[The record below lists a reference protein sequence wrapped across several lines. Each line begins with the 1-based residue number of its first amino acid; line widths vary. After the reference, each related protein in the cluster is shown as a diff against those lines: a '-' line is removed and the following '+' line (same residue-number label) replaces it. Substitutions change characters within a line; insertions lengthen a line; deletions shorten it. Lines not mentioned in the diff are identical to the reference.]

1 MRATRTAV
9 VVATLTALVLP
20 TAAAHAAGAGPTVAE
35 GARAATSRTAPPKPL
50 VPRLP
55 GVKPLHTKLF
65 AGQSRDVV
73 RVKFAEGSGIRL
85 RNGKIVSLSGRD
97 LAAVHSLLAGSM
109 ASAEPVFS
117 LTEQQLTA
125 DAAQA
130 EAASGRQQADLNLY
144 LSLRL
149 RPGADAAAL
158 IDRLNALGVVE
169 IAYPAPLPSPLP
181 LTPDFTPRQSYR
193 TAASSNGIDA
203 DYASTVAGGT
213 GSYVRVHDV
222 EYSWDGLHED
232 LSKLQNSMYA
242 NGTPLDPFDDN
253 HGTAVIGEIAGDR
266 NGLGVTGLVPD
277 ATIQVTNTNTTTG
290 FKAGNAVLIAAS
302 HLVAGDVML
311 IEQQTAGANG
321 GCGAS
326 QVGCVAEEY
335 LPEVYDAVVQATSK
349 GIIVLEAAGN
359 GSQNLDGAEYGTS
372 FPSGKA
378 DSGAIIVGAGG
389 SGLAGCSLAH
399 SRMDFS
405 SYGSRVN
412 LQGWGECVTTTGYGY
427 LQGGLR
433 SQWYTAGFSGT
444 SSATP
449 IVASAAAALS
459 SVAKA
464 RGMLLTPRDVRAR
477 LVNTGTAQTY
487 GLSGHIGPLPN
498 LRAAIA
504 GLTSAADTTAPS
516 VSKPASSVPPGYSV
530 SSTVPV
536 STTWSASDPSGI
548 AAYAVYLQIN
558 GGSWVQQTTATPT
571 TAGMTLSMTP
581 GSTYA
586 FAVAAKDGAGNWSQY
601 SYGPTFG
608 VGMWQE
614 NSGYVSYSTGWTA
627 TPWTSASGGYLDVS
641 STAGASASFT
651 FTGRNVAW
659 IGTKSTNR
667 GQAYVYLDGTYV
679 KTVDLYAATT
689 QARAVLAS
697 YVWPTSGTHT
707 MKVVVVGT
715 SGRPSVD
722 VDAFVRLS

>member
-1 MRATRTAV
+1 MRTARATIV
-9 VVATLTALVLP
+9 LATLTALVLP
-20 TAAAHAAGAGPTVAE
+20 AAAAHAAGAGPVDAVA
-35 GARAATSRTAPPKPL
+35 AAASSSRTQPPKPL
-50 VPRLP
+50 APRLA
-55 GVKPLHTKLF
+55 GVKPLHTKVF
-65 AGQSRDVV
+65 PGQSRDVV
-73 RVKFAEGSGIRL
+73 RVKFVEGSGVRL
-85 RNGKIVSLSGRD
+85 RAGRIVSVTGRD
-97 LAAVHSLLAGSM
+97 LGAVHSVLAGAL
-109 ASAEPVFS
+109 ASVEPVFS
-117 LTEQQLTA
+117 MSEQQLSS
-125 DAAQA
+125 DAARAQ
-130 EAASGRQQADLNLY
+130 AASGRQQADLNLY

-149 RPGADAAAL
+149 RPGVDAASL

-169 IAYPAPLPSPLP
+169 VAYPAPLPTPLP
-181 LTPDFTPRQSYR
+181 STPDFTPRQGYR

-232 LSKLQNSMYA
+232 LSKLQNSLYA
-242 NGTPLDPFDDN
+242 NGTPVDPYDDN
-253 HGTAVIGEIAGDR
+253 HGTAVIGEIAGSR

-277 ATIQVTNTNTTTG
+277 ATIQVTNTNTTAG
-290 FKAGNAVLIAAS
+290 FQPASAVLVAAS

-326 QVGCVAEEY
+326 QVGCVAEEW

-359 GSQNLDGAEYGTS
+359 GSQNLDSAEYGTS
-372 FPSGKA
+372 FPRGKA

-412 LQGWGECVTTTGYGY
+412 LQGWGECVTTTGYGN

-464 RGMLLTPRDVRAR
+464 RGILLSPRDVRAR
-477 LVNTGTAQTY
+477 LQNTGTPQVY
-487 GLSGHIGPLPN
+487 GLGGHIGPLPN

-504 GLTSAADTTAPS
+504 GLSGTTDTTAPT

-530 SSTVPV
+530 SATVPV
-536 STTWSASDPSGI
+536 STTWSGNDASGI
-548 AAYAVYLQIN
+548 SAYAVYLQTN

-571 TAGMTLSMTP
+571 TAGITLSLTP
-581 GSTYA
+581 GSTYL

-627 TPWTSASGGYLDVS
+627 SAWTSASGGYLDLS
-641 STAGASASFT
+641 ATAGASASFT
-651 FTGRNVAW
+651 FAGRNVAW

-667 GQAYVYLDGTYV
+667 GQAYIYLDGTYV
-679 KTVDLYAATT
+679 KTVDLYAAAT
-689 QARAVLAS
+689 QARVVLAS

-722 VDAFVRLS
+722 VDAFVRLG